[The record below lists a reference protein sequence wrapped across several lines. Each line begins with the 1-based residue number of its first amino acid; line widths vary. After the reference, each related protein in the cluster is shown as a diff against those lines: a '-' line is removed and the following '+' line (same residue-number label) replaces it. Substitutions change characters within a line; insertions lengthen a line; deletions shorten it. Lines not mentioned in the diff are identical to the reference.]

1 LLGPGA
7 QSGADGVEDDVV
19 EDGGEVLVGVHR
31 LRPEAIAEQMAA
43 ALVPAVEAKRVGSVE
58 AVHPAREVFHRRG
71 DDEVVVR
78 GHQAVRVDIPAES
91 LDGVGEERQERAAV
105 EPVAEDRRV
114 VDAERGDV
122 EGAVRQDAAQSA
134 RHAANVRR
142 RLPARHRANAVVTL
156 LFRTPCPFPT
166 PRRV

>member
-1 LLGPGA
+1 MQISLFRGSRTVMSLRLCSRAPWITSSSAAISDAVYRGGIGQTGFRFSPAKGGTKAGPRPLLGPGA

-71 DDEVVVR
+71 
-78 GHQAVRVDIPAES
+78 G
-91 LDGVGEERQERAAV
+91 
-105 EPVAEDRRV
+105 
-114 VDAERGDV
+114 
-122 EGAVRQDAAQSA
+122 SA
-134 RHAANVRR
+134 WSS
-142 RLPARHRANAVVTL
+142 
-156 LFRTPCPFPT
+156 
-166 PRRV
+166 